1 MPARIMSLW
10 LTISASAGASFRV
23 PMKKRDAFI
32 QIFQKRRALR
42 SRCGAGASETR
53 VNDGNGRR
61 HCKEEDFAVFRV
73 AWQSALHPARETCP
87 EFGFVPVRGVR

>member
-1 MPARIMSLW
+1 
-10 LTISASAGASFRV
+10 
-23 PMKKRDAFI
+23 
-32 QIFQKRRALR
+32 
-42 SRCGAGASETR
+42 

-87 EFGFVPVRGVR
+87 EFGLVPVRGVR